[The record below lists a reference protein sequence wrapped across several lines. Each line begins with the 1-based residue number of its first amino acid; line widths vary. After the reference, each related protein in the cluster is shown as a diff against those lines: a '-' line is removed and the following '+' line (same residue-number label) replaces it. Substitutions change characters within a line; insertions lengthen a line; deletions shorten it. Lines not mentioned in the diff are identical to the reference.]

1 MKLFLMRHGQAE
13 NNVRNIISH
22 SPGCWSLTARG
33 RKQVAAAANELN
45 ESTCQIDNVLIS
57 PLLRAQETYEI
68 MKNRCEQVQAAPVNT
83 LESLTEI
90 HMGDWNNRQ
99 RCAESNTLFAQRS
112 RERRSHNFSPFRLP
126 YGESFRELA
135 LRMTGFLSDYIV
147 NSDTDSSLLIISHAD
162 PLFSLQRVI
171 KLLTNYQLPASYPN
185 NAEIISIDLSMGQV
199 SNLRRSLRGYLL
211 QGADK

>member
-1 MKLFLMRHGQAE
+1 
-13 NNVRNIISH
+13 
-22 SPGCWSLTARG
+22 
-33 RKQVAAAANELN
+33 
-45 ESTCQIDNVLIS
+45 
-57 PLLRAQETYEI
+57 
-68 MKNRCEQVQAAPVNT
+68 
-83 LESLTEI
+83 
-90 HMGDWNNRQ
+90 
-99 RCAESNTLFAQRS
+99 
-112 RERRSHNFSPFRLP
+112 
-126 YGESFRELA
+126 
-135 LRMTGFLSDYIV
+135 MTGFLSDYIV